1 MEDVMRLFRKKR
13 LPYEYQVEIVANQFT
28 KDELQSLMREYDL
41 TATELNLVGNAF
53 RTMDDLKLAERTFK
67 KSISKDKGYD
77 EPYGNLLSL
86 YCLQKRYDEGR
97 ALLDDALKHA
107 RKRSFVWYHFG
118 RMCALSG
125 DYNSAVD
132 AAYAAL
138 EGENYEF
145 EAAYELGVR
154 ALLARIGQNKSE
166 NPEKD
171 VEDAYALLTA
181 GLSKFPDSAELKEL
195 AEVFEDD

>member
-1 MEDVMRLFRKKR
+1 MEGFMSLFGKKR
-13 LPYEYQVEIVANQFT
+13 LPSEFQVRIVTNQLT
-28 KDELQSLMREYDL
+28 KDELQNLIREYDL
-41 TATELNLVGNAF
+41 TALELNLVGTVF
-53 RTMDDLKLAERTFK
+53 RSMDELGLAERTFK
-67 KSISKDKGYD
+67 KSISKDKAYD

-107 RKRSFVWYHFG
+107 RKHSFVWYHFG

-125 DYNSAVD
+125 DYDRAID
-132 AAYAAL
+132 AAYSAL
-138 EGENYEF
+138 KAEDYEF

-154 ALLARIGQNKSE
+154 ALFARIGQKKSE

-171 VEDAYALLTA
+171 LEGAYSLLTM
-181 GLSKFPDSAELKEL
+181 GLNKFPDSAELKEL
-195 AEVFEDD
+195 AEVFEND